1 MKIESSPQLARFR
14 RLAVASAVATLALT
28 SVGAL
33 VRATGSGLG
42 CLDSWPRCAGRW
54 IAPLQYHTLIEL
66 SHRVAAVA
74 VVVLIAAMVVAAR
87 TWLRGDRTFTR
98 WSLAALG
105 VVIAQALVGALVVR
119 TELHAALVTVHYLTA
134 LALVGVTSGVAAA
147 TYVTGRERAMG
158 AGHRVARMSAGALV
172 ALLPVLVLGA
182 YVREKGAGLAFGDW
196 PLMEHKIIPSFHTPG
211 AGLQFAHRLLALL
224 VFGHLVTLALRAR
237 EDARP
242 GVRFFGQLGVV
253 LYVGQALLGAAN
265 VKTRL
270 APGAVLGHASLSFCI
285 WAAYVVLAVIAARTR
300 PHVLPPP
307 GTASA
312 VRDRIVA
319 YVALTKPRI
328 ILLLLITTVP
338 AMVLAER
345 GLPSLWLVAAT
356 LAGGMMTAG
365 SANALNQFLERDIDA
380 MMERTRSRPLPR
392 HSVEPMPALAFAIVL
407 GIAGFL
413 WLAIVVNLLSAALA
427 AGAIVFYVGVYTLLL
442 KRSTS
447 QNIVIGGAA
456 GAVPVLVGWAAVTG
470 TLSAAAWVMFAIIFL
485 WTPPHFWAL
494 AMRYRDDYARAG
506 VPMLPVVKGSRRTA
520 TESLVYATVLVAAT
534 LVLWPVGRLGPLYV
548 VCAAVLGAG
557 FLYRAVRLRVE
568 PDGAAAMKMFRY
580 SITYL
585 ALLFGAIAVA
595 GLVR

>member
-1 MKIESSPQLARFR
+1 MRLERFR
-14 RLAVASAVATLALT
+14 RLAVSSAAATLVLT
-28 SVGAL
+28 SLGAL

-54 IAPLQYHTLIEL
+54 IAPLRYHTVIEL
-66 SHRVAAVA
+66 SHRTAAVT
-74 VVVLIAAMVVAAR
+74 VVAVITGMLVGAR
-87 TWLRGDRTFTR
+87 TWVREERSFTW

-105 VVIAQALVGALVVR
+105 VVFAQAGLGALVVR
-119 TELHAALVTVHYLTA
+119 SELHAALVTAHYITA

-147 TYVTGRERAMG
+147 AYVTGRRRATG
-158 AGHRVARMSAGALV
+158 VESRVARMSMGALV

-182 YVREKGAGLAFGDW
+182 YVREKGAGLAFPDW
-196 PLMEHKIIPSFHTPG
+196 PLMQHRLVPTFATPG

-237 EDARP
+237 KDARE

-253 LYVGQALLGAAN
+253 LYVGQILLGAAN
-265 VKTRL
+265 VKSRL
-270 APGAVLGHASLSFCI
+270 SPGAVLGHASLSIGI
-285 WAAYVVLAVIAARTR
+285 WACYVVLLIVAQRAA
-300 PHVLPPP
+300 PSELPPAGP
-307 GTASA
+307 VSA
-312 VRDRIVA
+312 IHERIVA
-319 YVALTKPRI
+319 YTALTKPRI

-345 GLPSLWLVAAT
+345 GLPPLWLVAAT

-365 SANALNQFLERDIDA
+365 SANALNQYLERDIDA
-380 MMERTRSRPLPR
+380 KMNRTKSRPLPKR
-392 HSVEPMPALAFAIVL
+392 SVEPRNALVFALVL
-407 GIAGFL
+407 GVAGFA
-413 WLAIVVNLLSAALA
+413 WLAVVVNILSAILA
-427 AGAIVFYVGVYTLLL
+427 AGAIAFYVLVYTVWL

-456 GAVPVLVGWAAVTG
+456 GAAPVLVGWAAVTG

-494 AMRYRDDYARAG
+494 AMRYRDDYERAG
-506 VPMLPVVKGSRRTA
+506 VPMLPVVKGAKRTA
-520 TESLVYATVLVAAT
+520 TESLAYAALLVAVT
-534 LVLWPVGRLGPLYV
+534 LLLSPVGRLGPLYV
-548 VCAAVLGAG
+548 ACAVVLGAG
-557 FLYRAVRLRVE
+557 FLYRAVKLRVT

-585 ALLFGAIAVA
+585 ALLFGAIAMG
-595 GLVR
+595 GLIR

>member
-1 MKIESSPQLARFR
+1 MRLERFR
-14 RLAVASAVATLALT
+14 RLAVSSAAATLVLT
-28 SVGAL
+28 SLGAL

-54 IAPLQYHTLIEL
+54 IAPLRYHTVIEL
-66 SHRVAAVA
+66 SHRTAAVT
-74 VVVLIAAMVVAAR
+74 VVAVITAMLVGAR
-87 TWLRGDRTFTR
+87 TWVREERSFTW

-105 VVIAQALVGALVVR
+105 VVFAQAGLGALVVR
-119 TELHAALVTVHYLTA
+119 SELHAALVTAHYITA

-147 TYVTGRERAMG
+147 AYVTGRRRATG
-158 AGHRVARMSAGALV
+158 VESRVARMSMGALV

-182 YVREKGAGLAFGDW
+182 YVREKGAGLAFPDW
-196 PLMEHKIIPSFHTPG
+196 PLMQHRLVPTFATPG

-237 EDARP
+237 KDARE

-253 LYVGQALLGAAN
+253 LYVGQILLGAAN
-265 VKTRL
+265 VKSRL
-270 APGAVLGHASLSFCI
+270 SPGAVLGHASLSIGI
-285 WAAYVVLAVIAARTR
+285 WACYVVLLIVAQRAA
-300 PHVLPPP
+300 PSELPPAGP
-307 GTASA
+307 VSA
-312 VRDRIVA
+312 IRDRIVA
-319 YVALTKPRI
+319 YTALTKPRI

-345 GLPSLWLVAAT
+345 GLPPLWLVAAT

-365 SANALNQFLERDIDA
+365 SANALNQYLERDIDA
-380 MMERTRSRPLPR
+380 KMNRTKSRPLPKR
-392 HSVEPMPALAFAIVL
+392 SVEPRNALVFALVL
-407 GIAGFL
+407 GVAGFA
-413 WLAIVVNLLSAALA
+413 WLAVVVNILSAILA
-427 AGAIVFYVGVYTLLL
+427 AGAIAFYVLVYTVWL

-456 GAVPVLVGWAAVTG
+456 GAAPVLVGWAAVTG

-494 AMRYRDDYARAG
+494 AMRYRDDYERAG
-506 VPMLPVVKGSRRTA
+506 VPMLPVVKGAKRTA
-520 TESLVYATVLVAAT
+520 TESLAYAALLVAVT
-534 LVLWPVGRLGPLYV
+534 LLLSPVGRLGPLYV
-548 VCAAVLGAG
+548 ACAVVLGAG
-557 FLYRAVRLRVE
+557 FLYRAVKLRVT

-585 ALLFGAIAVA
+585 ALLFGAIAMG
-595 GLVR
+595 GLIR